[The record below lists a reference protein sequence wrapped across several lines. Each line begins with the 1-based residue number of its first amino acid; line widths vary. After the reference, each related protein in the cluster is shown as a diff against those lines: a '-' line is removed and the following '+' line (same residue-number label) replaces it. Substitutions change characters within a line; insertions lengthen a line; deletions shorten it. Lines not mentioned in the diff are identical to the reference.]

1 MKAWPR
7 NKLSE
12 NVIKLVFPFFA
23 FLWKTSCPK
32 PAPRKWPKQ
41 FEHSKDYPF
50 FVCVVDFNSR
60 GGASSSICLLPP
72 SQREMKKL
80 KAFQGMNNMAVRRP
94 AASTPLHPNPRLN
107 SLKDWMTEIRGEK
120 KHENKTACKTRLEFH
135 QKSTVLGTNIGEPV
149 AGVKLIA
156 FIHLSTY
163 IRRPRAR
170 LIDWSFFFAVVPVCR
185 SI

>member
-1 MKAWPR
+1 M
-7 NKLSE
+7 
-12 NVIKLVFPFFA
+12 
-23 FLWKTSCPK
+23 PK

-72 SQREMKKL
+72 SQREVKKL

-107 SLKDWMTEIRGEK
+107 SLKDWMTEIRREK
-120 KHENKTACKTRLEFH
+120 KHEHKTACKTRLEFH